1 MQEKEGRM
9 SDFDVSEAVGELENM
24 VNAAWDAGYAK
35 GVDWAKKCGG
45 GIDAMT
51 DTELAEHGLMR
62 LPVDA
67 DGVRIDQGDI
77 VEFCDKPDGEQ
88 MPVVDASY
96 SYGMGNWVVTVK
108 RDVGVSVFST
118 VILRHVAAAPAPGT
132 PRRWRTLWTR

>member
-1 MQEKEGRM
+1 MSQEEGRM
-9 SDFDVSEAVGELENM
+9 AMSELRAQIVNLLQDAWELGYECGAKDVSSARPVTL
-24 VNAAWDAGYAK
+24 
-35 GVDWAKKCGG
+35 
-45 GIDAMT
+45 DAMT
-51 DTELAEHGLMR
+51 DTELAEHGLVR

-118 VILRHVAAAPAPGT
+118 VILRHVAAAPAPDT

>member
-1 MQEKEGRM
+1 MTM
-9 SDFDVSEAVGELENM
+9 SDFDVSEAVGELDAM

-45 GIDAMT
+45 GIDALT
-51 DTELAEHGLMR
+51 DAELAERGLMR

-77 VEFCDKPDGEQ
+77 VAFSDKPDGEH

-96 SYGMGNWVVTVK
+96 SYGMGKWIVTVK

-118 VILRHVAAAPAPGT
+118 VILRHVPAAPVPDT
-132 PRRWRTLWTR
+132 PRRWQTLWTR